1 MSMVIQKKMI
11 KASLKY
17 LNEDKPK
24 YSTADIIV
32 YRVRLGKAWTNREK
46 RRSGL
51 KIGLGAILCVVGAVT
66 LWLPSGSIFLIG
78 AGCSL
83 MVDGGLDLW
92 RYYRKA
98 ERKADLVIWGLG
110 LR

>member
-1 MSMVIQKKMI
+1 MVIHKKRGLVE
-11 KASLKY
+11 ASLKY
-17 LNEDKPK
+17 IREGKPK
-24 YSTADIIV
+24 YTQADIIAFKII
-32 YRVRLGKAWTNREK
+32 LGLNKKK

-51 KIGLGAILCVVGAVT
+51 KIVLGGALVVVGVVT
-66 LWLPSGSIFLIG
+66 LPIPCGSLFLIG

-83 MVDGGLDLW
+83 MVDGGFDLW

-98 ERKADLVIWGLG
+98 QKKADSFLFGVG

>member
-1 MSMVIQKKMI
+1 MVIHKKGVLI
-11 KASLKY
+11 EASIKY
-17 LNEDKPK
+17 LNEDKPR
-24 YSTADIIV
+24 YSTADISV
-32 YRVRLGKAWTNREK
+32 YRIRLGKAWKNRER
-46 RRSGL
+46 RRSGF
-51 KIGLGAILCVVGAVT
+51 KIGLGAILCGVGVVT
-66 LWLPSGSIFLIG
+66 LWLPSGSIFMIG

-98 ERKADLVIWGLG
+98 ERKADLVFWRFG